1 MASETY
7 KKIQKEAAR
16 REKKQEKLSRL
27 AERRNTR
34 EKTGNKPPQEK
45 LATEKPRLQLVPK
58 RKLIYFTRTVMPA
71 DPNRKSKVTLYDVKI
86 R

>member
-7 KKIQKEAAR
+7 KKRQKEAAQ
-16 REKKQEKLSRL
+16 REKKQEKVSRL

-34 EKTGNKPPQEK
+34 EKTGNKPRQKK
-45 LATEKPRLQLVPK
+45 LDTEKPRLQLVPK
-58 RKLIYFTRTVMPA
+58 RKLFYFTRTVTLA
-71 DPNRKSKVTLYDVKI
+71 EPNRKSTVALYNVKV

>member
-7 KKIQKEAAR
+7 KKRQKEAAR
-16 REKKQEKLSRL
+16 REKEQEKVSRL
-27 AERRNTR
+27 TERRNTR

-45 LATEKPRLQLVPK
+45 LDTEKPRLQLVPK
-58 RKLIYFTRTVMPA
+58 RKLFYFTRTEMLA
-71 DPNRKSKVTLYDVKI
+71 EPNRKSRVTLYSVKI